1 MKKTAFLLFLLS
13 FSFLGNAQKYM
24 TQSGK
29 IRFFSKA
36 KLENI
41 EAVNNQVSS
50 ILNMEN
56 GEMAFTLLMK
66 AFLFEK
72 ALMQEHF
79 NEKYVESDKYP
90 KAQFKGS
97 VVDFEKLK
105 LDKTPQKVTVKGQLT
120 LHGVTKDVVAEGTLQ
135 KVGNNIQAKAV
146 FSILLEDYQI
156 KVPAAVAD
164 NIAKSIEIHVDMEYA
179 KM

>member
-1 MKKTAFLLFLLS
+1 MKKLSLLLLLLS
-13 FSFLGNAQKYM
+13 FTAVGFAQKYM

-29 IRFFSKA
+29 IRFYSKA

-50 ILNMEN
+50 VFNMEN

-79 NEKYVESDKYP
+79 NEKYVESDKFP
-90 KAQFKGS
+90 KAQFKGA

-120 LHGVTKDVVAEGTLQ
+120 LHGVTKEVVAEGTLQ
-135 KVGNNIQAKAV
+135 KNGNNIVAKAV
-146 FSILLEDYQI
+146 FTILLEDYQI
-156 KVPAAVAD
+156 KIPAAVAD
-164 NIAKSIEIHVDMEYA
+164 NISKTIEIHVDMDYA